1 MNDALEDFRRTVEE
15 TAARLRELDDA
26 EAASR
31 RATAAWSRK
40 EILGH
45 LIDSAANNHQRFVRA
60 QFQEDL
66 SFPGYAQEEWVAAQR
81 YDEAP
86 WPQLVEL
93 WRLYNLHL
101 LHVVSRIP
109 ADTLRRP
116 RHPHTLHKIA
126 WRLVDEREP
135 ATLEYLILDYVGHL
149 KHHLAQIERAGTD
162 SPRGAQEHTPEGG

>member
-1 MNDALEDFRRTVEE
+1 MKDALEDFRRTVEE
-15 TAARLRELDDA
+15 AAARLCA
-26 EAASR
+26 MGEAGAGAR
-31 RATAAWSRK
+31 RGPGAWSNK
-40 EILGH
+40 ETLGH

-66 SFPGYAQEEWVAAQR
+66 SFPGYAQEEWVAAQH
-81 YDEAP
+81 YGEAP

-109 ADTLRRP
+109 AETLRRP

-135 ATLEYLILDYVGHL
+135 ATLEYLVRDYVNHM
-149 KHHLAQIERAGTD
+149 KHHLGQIGL
-162 SPRGAQEHTPEGG
+162 G